1 MKELTY
7 EEFFEESR
15 QMFAKFGITCE
26 TPSDQEVLEELNS
39 TTSETIHVEAIMIG
53 SNHKQKEIRIPSIA
67 GDALQKEIKD
77 CTKAIRLDP
86 KHSEAYNNRGIS
98 YASSGQFEMAIQDF
112 TEAIRLDPNHSE
124 AYDNRGISY
133 GSSGQFEMA
142 LEDFTEAIRLDPND
156 ASAYY
161 NRGLSYR
168 KLGQNE
174 KAIEDFTEAIRLD
187 PGHEKAIKHRK
198 LLLAEM
204 N

>member
-112 TEAIRLDPNHSE
+112 TEAIRLDPN
-124 AYDNRGISY
+124 
-133 GSSGQFEMA
+133 
-142 LEDFTEAIRLDPND
+142 D